1 MGSPVCELRTEAHKK
16 EERDEADGLR
26 AERRCPDSGAGAAS
40 ECGDFRTLVIT
51 SNTTLTG
58 DHHGSIVIDADGVTL
73 DCDGFRVVGPS
84 SDSSFQDGIVLETR
98 IGVTIRDCIV
108 EGFPRGILV
117 ANSSETTIVDNRL
130 VGNGDNGLYLNN
142 SFGSVVIGNVAT
154 GNSGSGYGG
163 DFGWSTFE
171 RNIATANGGNGFDMT
186 RSSHN
191 TFRRN
196 VVTDNGGQGFKIFDD
211 TDWNVFDRNRVN
223 RNGSTGFL
231 MYGGF
236 DTNQDYQ
243 LAPPDHNT
251 FSRNEII
258 GNGDGGIYLVD
269 EAADNILQANLVL
282 LNREL
287 GIALFNSVR
296 NRVMFNVAC
305 ANTVWDALQDGGSGN
320 SWRLNAF
327 CTTSGI

>member
-1 MGSPVCELRTEAHKK
+1 MRRAAYVLSVVVLILGLAGTAT
-16 EERDEADGLR
+16 ADT
-26 AERRCPDSGAGAAS
+26 SG
-40 ECGDFRTLVIT
+40 TLVIT
-51 SNTTLTG
+51 SDTTLTG
-58 DHHGSIVIDADGVTL
+58 DHHGPIVIEADGVTL

-84 SDSSFQDGIVLETR
+84 ADPSVQDGIVLETR
-98 IGVTIRDCIV
+98 TSVTIRNCVV

-117 ANSSETTIVDNRL
+117 ANSSETTVEDNRL

-171 RNIATANGGNGFDMT
+171 GNIATGNGAHGFDMT

-196 VVTDNGGQGFKIFDD
+196 VVTDNGGHGFKIFDD
-211 TDWNVFDRNRVN
+211 TDWNVFDRNRAS
-223 RNGSTGFL
+223 RNGMTGFL

-236 DTNQDYQ
+236 DFNQDYQ

-251 FSRNEII
+251 FSRNEVI
-258 GNGDGGIYLVD
+258 GNGEGGIYFVD
-269 EAADNILQANLVL
+269 EAADNLVQANVVMS
-282 LNREL
+282 NREF
-287 GIALFNSVR
+287 GIAVLNSVR
-296 NRVMFNVAC
+296 NRVTFNVAC
-305 ANTVWDALQDGGSGN
+305 RNEIWDALQDGGSGN
-320 SWRLNAF
+320 TWLANAF
-327 CTTSGI
+327 CRTSGI